1 MKKTR
6 KDSKVDPIRL
16 AEMLNNNVT
25 ISEAAR
31 EFGVTTAAIVFQRDR
46 LAAAANDIPDV
57 QNVEI
62 CSDNIDSM
70 KQLSKVNNMILNELN
85 RCNRLITNADVN
97 IAEQEDIQAQL
108 KINPLDAE
116 LTGRLKALSS
126 GNTND
131 ILKIQ
136 SNIISISAEVR
147 KQIELQIK
155 IAETLYNIQFT
166 QEFQAE
172 VLEAIKE
179 ASVEVRD
186 KIVKKLKDR
195 RIVRGLIGM
204 KQ

>member
-1 MKKTR
+1 
-6 KDSKVDPIRL
+6 
-16 AEMLNNNVT
+16 MLNNNVT

-46 LAAAANDIPDV
+46 LVNAANDLPDV

-97 IAEQEDIQAQL
+97 IVEQEDIQAQL